1 MTRPN
6 KQERIYAFIEEEYKK
21 NGYSP
26 SIGEIAA
33 HLGLTAK
40 SNIHRQLQQLV
51 NDGRLI
57 NLGGRY
63 VPARL
68 KDNDS
73 AQVALVP
80 LLGRVAAGVP
90 ITAVENLEGY
100 VAYLPRFGDGDEL
113 FALTIKG
120 DSMIEAGIFDGDV
133 IIVEKTPEV
142 ENGDIAV
149 ALIEDE
155 ATVKTF
161 YRENGHFRLQPEN
174 SEYEPIIVDEVV
186 ILGRVLA
193 SMRYHSNRGKF
204 RR

>member
-1 MTRPN
+1 MTRPSQ
-6 KQERIYAFIEEEYKK
+6 KERIYEFIEQAYGE
-21 NGYSP
+21 NGFSP

-51 NDGRLI
+51 NDGRLD

-63 VPARL
+63 VPTRLHSNEQAR
-68 KDNDS
+68 
-73 AQVALVP
+73 VALVP

-90 ITAVENLEGY
+90 ITAIENLEGY

-120 DSMIEAGIFDGDV
+120 DSMIGAGIFDGDV
-133 IIVEKTPEV
+133 VIVEKTPEV
-142 ENGDIAV
+142 RNGEIAV

-161 YRENGHFRLQPEN
+161 FRENGHFRLQPEN
-174 SEYEPIIVDEVV
+174 PDYAPILVDRVSV
-186 ILGRVLA
+186 LGRVLA
-193 SMRYHSNRGKF
+193 STRYFGSHSY
-204 RR
+204 